1 VALPSHCARPAP
13 RGARALI
20 AALAAVL
27 LAAAWSLTCAPQL
40 TASAP
45 GQPAL
50 VTGMASA
57 QDGHSALDDVALL
70 ALHRELVEHYGGNS
84 TVTSL
89 ASSPRHPRRAVPPE
103 RKLPPSTA
111 VQATVELDLRAS
123 TPRTRRSYEGPPQ
136 TDLMPPVESRA
147 PPSERAPLT

>member
-1 VALPSHCARPAP
+1 VASPSHCVRPVP
-13 RGARALI
+13 HGARALI
-20 AALAAVL
+20 VAVVAVL

-40 TASAP
+40 AAPPSA
-45 GQPAL
+45 QRAL
-50 VTGMASA
+50 VTAMASA
-57 QDGHSALDDVALL
+57 DDGRSALADVSLL
-70 ALHRELVEHYGGNS
+70 ALHLELVERNGGNS

-111 VQATVELDLRAS
+111 VRATAEVDLAA
-123 TPRTRRSYEGPPQ
+123 TAPRTRRPYEGPPQ
-136 TDLMPPVESRA
+136 IDLMPPVESRA

>member
-1 VALPSHCARPAP
+1 V
-13 RGARALI
+13 I
-20 AALAAVL
+20 
-27 LAAAWSLTCAPQL
+27 
-40 TASAP
+40 
-45 GQPAL
+45 
-50 VTGMASA
+50 SA
-57 QDGHSALDDVALL
+57 QEGRSALALL
-70 ALHRELVEHYGGNS
+70 ALHRELLEQHGGDS

-111 VQATVELDLRAS
+111 VQATVQLDLRAS
-123 TPRTRRSYEGPPQ
+123 TPGTRRPYEGPPQ

>member
-1 VALPSHCARPAP
+1 VALPSHCARPVP
-13 RGARALI
+13 QGARALI
-20 AALAAVL
+20 AAVAAVL

-40 TASAP
+40 TGAQP

-50 VTGMASA
+50 TTGIASA
-57 QDGHSALDDVALL
+57 QDGQSALHDVSLV
-70 ALHRELVEHYGGNS
+70 ALHRELVERFGGNP

-103 RKLPPSTA
+103 RKLPPSTG
-111 VQATVELDLRAS
+111 VQATAEPHLTATV
-123 TPRTRRSYEGPPQ
+123 PGTRRPYEGPPQ

-147 PPSERAPLT
+147 PPSERAPLA